1 MILLLNM
8 CKVNLFI
15 HKILCRFP
23 FVLEI
28 LTKAGRKSG
37 EVSIFLDHVNFQKIE
52 INFFY
57 KIILMK
63 TRLAVP
69 FKLET
74 VLSSQ
79 IGFPRSNCRQTSSS
93 ASNTLWVR
101 VSSRPSSITVSF
113 TMRLSLNSFA
123 HRRNISYLIF
133 PRCISAVCIAVTIA
147 I

>member
-23 FVLEI
+23 VVLEI

-57 KIILMK
+57 KN
-63 TRLAVP
+63 
-69 FKLET
+69 F
-74 VLSSQ
+74 LS
-79 IGFPRSNCRQTSSS
+79 
-93 ASNTLWVR
+93 
-101 VSSRPSSITVSF
+101 
-113 TMRLSLNSFA
+113 
-123 HRRNISYLIF
+123 
-133 PRCISAVCIAVTIA
+133 
-147 I
+147 

>member
-69 FKLET
+69 FKLGDGAFQPDR
-74 VLSSQ
+74 LSQ
-79 IGFPRSNCRQTSSS
+79 IELQADFFQ
-93 ASNTLWVR
+93 R
-101 VSSRPSSITVSF
+101 VKYLVGACF
-113 TMRLSLNSFA
+113 LSPVLD
-123 HRRNISYLIF
+123 HGIF
-133 PRCISAVCIAVTIA
+133 YHAVVLKFLCP
-147 I
+147 